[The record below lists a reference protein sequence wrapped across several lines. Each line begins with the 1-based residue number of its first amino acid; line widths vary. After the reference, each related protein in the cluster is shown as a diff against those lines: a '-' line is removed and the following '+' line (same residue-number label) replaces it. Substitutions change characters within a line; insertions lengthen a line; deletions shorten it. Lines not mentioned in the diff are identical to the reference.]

1 MPFSFFL
8 KPRWKRVTH
17 LDNHS
22 VRRYTYKA
30 LGGPEYIR
38 LMILHP
44 ASSGDAPLK
53 FTFQQARLSE
63 LQGRYEAISY
73 TWGQPNLT
81 YPLYVGD
88 GTHVLVTENL
98 DRALRYLRHSH
109 KDRALWADA
118 ACINQAD
125 DVEKGRQIPLMG
137 QIFQNAKT
145 VLAWLDPGS
154 AVSRSHDL
162 ELTLKRME
170 NMFRNRRQDVLS
182 EMMEPD
188 GKGVTA
194 LFWERFGEVSELLR
208 LPWFTRRWIVQ
219 EVAFNSEVRLIY
231 GDVELTWTR
240 FVGAI
245 SILSTLNLETANPET
260 RVWNSLPRLAR
271 LWRHHAL
278 FERFS
283 ITGENYP
290 DTDILKLM
298 DDFDQHG
305 CADPRDRIFALYNM
319 ASNMRSSTATSP
331 HDDIL
336 MDINY
341 SLDLKQTY
349 EAFALACMRA
359 GKQTTIIEAVLSRQ
373 HSAQQ
378 HSWASW
384 APDWRVSW
392 LEPVVLPNP
401 ISFFQPPK
409 LKNWPV
415 GVICIW
421 VNTCKS
427 LLHVQYRACPIIAEK
442 AVGDTLLQQCSNL
455 CTKVNKKTAAGDLKS
470 FFDMLQCM
478 VQQSHRTSDMG
489 GMLAQQLQRMR
500 SKVYTTDPQCDP
512 KFHLMNLDALQS
524 MLNTI
529 IGQSKKMF
537 FFEIPRTKQR
547 SVGYSNAHLE
557 VGDQLVPLSDLHAAR
572 SGYTLNL
579 GPRYLK
585 MVLIV
590 RSAGTLNMKPS
601 PENIYRLIG
610 SGYVYD
616 PLVSTGADLEVSLF
630 HSKPLYLA

>member
-1 MPFSFFL
+1 MALSN
-8 KPRWKRVTH
+8 
-17 LDNHS
+17 DHS
-22 VRRYTYKA
+22 VRKHAYEA
-30 LGGPEYIR
+30 LESSQHIR
-38 LMILHP
+38 LIILHP
-44 ASSGDAPLK
+44 ASSADAPLE

-81 YPLYVGD
+81 YPLYVCD

-125 DVEKGRQIPLMG
+125 DVEKGTQIPLMG
-137 QIFQNAKT
+137 QIYQNAET

-154 AVSRSHDL
+154 AVSRFQNL
-162 ELTLKRME
+162 ESTLKKMG
-170 NMFRNRRQDVLS
+170 NVSRNRRQDILS
-182 EMMEPD
+182 GMMEPD

-194 LFWERFGEVSELLR
+194 LFWELFWEVSELLR
-208 LPWFTRRWIVQ
+208 LPWFTRRWVIQ

-260 RVWNSLPRLAR
+260 RVWSSLPRLAR

-278 FERFS
+278 FEQFS

-319 ASNMRSSTATSP
+319 ASNMRPSTATS
-331 HDDIL
+331 HHRDIL
-336 MDINY
+336 MDIDY

-359 GKQTTIIEAVLSRQ
+359 GGLSRIIEAVLSRQ

-392 LEPVVLPNP
+392 LEPIFLPEEVRFYRP
-401 ISFFQPPK
+401 LEFEDWPP
-409 LKNWPV
+409 
-415 GVICIW
+415 GVIHTRVDTW
-421 VNTCKS
+421 KY
-427 LLHVQYRACPIIAEK
+427 LLHAPYKAYPIIAEK
-442 AVGDTLLQQCSNL
+442 AVGDTLLQQCSNI
-455 CTKVNKKTAAGDLKS
+455 CTNVDKENAAGDIRSL
-470 FFDMLQCM
+470 FGMLQCM
-478 VQQSHRTSDMG
+478 AKQSDTQGMLVQQVQHIRNEVYATVSQRDPNFDLMD
-489 GMLAQQLQRMR
+489 LDDLQWI
-500 SKVYTTDPQCDP
+500 
-512 KFHLMNLDALQS
+512 LDR
-524 MLNTI
+524 I
-529 IGQSKKMF
+529 IGQSKNMF
-537 FFEIPRTKQR
+537 FFEIPGTEMR
-547 SVGYSNAHLE
+547 SVGYGNAHLE
-557 VGDQLVPLSDLHAAR
+557 VGDQLVPLFDTNAAEKAR
-572 SGYTLNL
+572 RVGAQ
-579 GPRYLK
+579 YLI

-590 RSAGTLNMKPS
+590 CYAGTIDIRSS
-601 PENIYRLIG
+601 PKTVYRLIG
-610 SGYVYD
+610 SGYIYD
-616 PLVSTGADLEVSLF
+616 AAVDANHLDREFLLDHDSRELF
-630 HSKPLYLA
+630 LA

>member
-1 MPFSFFL
+1 MALSN
-8 KPRWKRVTH
+8 
-17 LDNHS
+17 DHS
-22 VRRYTYKA
+22 VRRHAYEA
-30 LGGPEYIR
+30 LESPQHIR
-38 LMILHP
+38 LIILHP
-44 ASSGDAPLK
+44 ASSTDAPLK

-81 YPLYVGD
+81 YPLYVSD

-125 DVEKGRQIPLMG
+125 DVEKGTQIPLMG
-137 QIFQNAKT
+137 QIYQNAET

-154 AVSRSHDL
+154 AVSRFQNL
-162 ELTLKRME
+162 ESTLKKMG
-170 NMFRNRRQDVLS
+170 NVSRNRRQDILS
-182 EMMEPD
+182 GMMEPD

-194 LFWERFGEVSELLR
+194 LFWELFWEVSELLR
-208 LPWFTRRWIVQ
+208 LPWFTRRWIIQ

-260 RVWNSLPRLAR
+260 RVWSSLARLAR

-278 FERFS
+278 FEQFS

-331 HDDIL
+331 HHDIL
-336 MDINY
+336 MDIDY

-349 EAFALACMRA
+349 EAFALACIRA
-359 GKQTTIIEAVLSRQ
+359 RKPTTIIEAVLSRQ

-384 APDWRVSW
+384 VPDWRVSW
-392 LEPVVLPNP
+392 LEPIVLSEPLRFYDY
-401 ISFFQPPK
+401 ITPK
-409 LKNWPV
+409 YWPL
-415 GVICIW
+415 GVIHMIVKTW
-421 VNTCKS
+421 KY
-427 LLHVQYRACPIIAEK
+427 LLHAPYKAYPIIAEK
-442 AVGDTLLQQCSNL
+442 AVGDTLLQQCSNI
-455 CTKVNKKTAAGDLKS
+455 CTNVDKKNAAGDLKS
-470 FFDMLQCM
+470 LFDMLQCM
-478 VQQSHRTSDMG
+478 AKQSDTE
-489 GMLAQQLQRMR
+489 GMLAQQLLHIRNE
-500 SKVYTTDPQCDP
+500 VYTAISQRDPNLN
-512 KFHLMNLDALQS
+512 LMDLDDLQWILD
-524 MLNTI
+524 MI
-529 IGQSKKMF
+529 IGQSKNMF
-537 FFEIPRTKQR
+537 FFEIPEAEKR
-547 SVGYSNAHLE
+547 SIGYGNAHLE
-557 VGDQLVPLSDLHAAR
+557 VGDQLVPLYDRVAEY
-572 SGYTLNL
+572 GNVQ
-579 GPRYLK
+579 GMLK
-585 MVLIV
+585 MVLIL
-590 RSAGTLNMKPS
+590 RSAGTINTQRGPKT
-601 PENIYRLIG
+601 IYRLIG

-616 PLVSTGADLEVSLF
+616 IPSKYLVLSSDDIFDDYFRE
-630 HSKPLYLA
+630 LYLA

>member
-1 MPFSFFL
+1 MALSNDH
-8 KPRWKRVTH
+8 T
-17 LDNHS
+17 
-22 VRRYTYKA
+22 VRKHTYEA
-30 LGGPEYIR
+30 LESSQHIR
-38 LMILHP
+38 LIILHP
-44 ASSGDAPLK
+44 ALSADAPLK
-53 FTFQQARLSE
+53 LTFQQAILSE

-81 YPLYVGD
+81 YPLYVSD

-125 DVEKGRQIPLMG
+125 DVEKGTQIPLMG
-137 QIFQNAKT
+137 QIYQNAET

-154 AVSRSHDL
+154 AVSRFQNL
-162 ELTLKRME
+162 ELTLKKMG
-170 NMFRNRRQDVLS
+170 NVSRNRRQDILS
-182 EMMEPD
+182 GMMEYD
-188 GKGVTA
+188 GMA
-194 LFWERFGEVSELLR
+194 ELFWEVSELLR
-208 LPWFTRRWIVQ
+208 LPWFTRRWIIQ
-219 EVAFNSEVRLIY
+219 EVAFNPEVRLIY

-260 RVWNSLPRLAR
+260 RVWSSLPRLAR

-278 FERFS
+278 FEQFS
-283 ITGENYP
+283 TTGENYP

-319 ASNMRSSTATSP
+319 VSNMRPSTATS
-331 HDDIL
+331 HHRDIL
-336 MDINY
+336 MDIDY

-359 GKQTTIIEAVLSRQ
+359 GKLTTIIEAVLSRQ

-392 LEPVVLPNP
+392 LKPIALPAPVHFYKPL
-401 ISFFQPPK
+401 K
-409 LKNWPV
+409 LEDCPL
-415 GVICIW
+415 GIIHIR
-421 VNTCKS
+421 VNTWEY
-427 LLHVQYRACPIIAEK
+427 LLHSSYEVYPIIAEK

-455 CTKVNKKTAAGDLKS
+455 CTKVNRKNDLGDLKPL
-470 FFDMLQCM
+470 FDMLHCM
-478 VQQSHRTSDMG
+478 VQQSPLADDPG
-489 GMLAQQLQRMR
+489 GKVAQQLRHME
-500 SKVYTTDPQCDP
+500 SKVYATAPQRDP
-512 KFHLMNLDALQS
+512 NLDSMDLYDLQWILD
-524 MLNTI
+524 MI
-529 IGQSKKMF
+529 IGQSTNMF
-537 FFEIPRTKQR
+537 FFEIPGTETR

-557 VGDQLVPLSDLHAAR
+557 VGDQLVPLFDRNATGRKAR
-572 SGYTLNL
+572 KLNSV
-579 GPRYLK
+579 PRYLK
-585 MVLIV
+585 MVLII
-590 RSAGTLNMKPS
+590 RYAGTIRVRVKDMKPR
-601 PENIYRLIG
+601 PETAYRLIG

-616 PLVSTGADLEVSLF
+616 AGVRSDFFAGVWVAAESFRD
-630 HSKPLYLA
+630 LYLA

>member
-1 MPFSFFL
+1 MALSN
-8 KPRWKRVTH
+8 
-17 LDNHS
+17 DHS
-22 VRRYTYKA
+22 VRRHAYEA
-30 LGGPEYIR
+30 LESPQHIR
-38 LMILHP
+38 LIILHP
-44 ASSGDAPLK
+44 ASSTDAPLK

-81 YPLYVGD
+81 YPLYVSD

-125 DVEKGRQIPLMG
+125 DVEKGTQIPLMG
-137 QIFQNAKT
+137 QIYQNAET

-154 AVSRSHDL
+154 AVSRFQNL
-162 ELTLKRME
+162 ESTLKKMG
-170 NMFRNRRQDVLS
+170 NVSRNRRQDILS
-182 EMMEPD
+182 GMMEPD

-194 LFWERFGEVSELLR
+194 LFWELFWEVSELLR
-208 LPWFTRRWIVQ
+208 LPWFTRRWIIQ

-260 RVWNSLPRLAR
+260 RVWSSLARLAR

-278 FERFS
+278 FEQFS

-319 ASNMRSSTATSP
+319 ASNMRPSTATSP
-331 HDDIL
+331 HHDIL
-336 MDINY
+336 MDIDY
-341 SLDLKQTY
+341 SLDLRQTY

-359 GKQTTIIEAVLSRQ
+359 EQLTTIIEAVLSRQ

-392 LEPVVLPNP
+392 LESIVLPEP
-401 ISFFQPPK
+401 VDFHGY
-409 LKNWPV
+409 LKSEDCPL
-415 GVICIW
+415 GVIHIR
-421 VNTCKS
+421 VNTPTY
-427 LLHVQYRACPIIAEK
+427 LLHLAYERCPIVAEK
-442 AVGDTLLQQCSNL
+442 AVGDTLLQQFSNI
-455 CTKVNKKTAAGDLKS
+455 CTNVNKKNAAGDLES
-470 FFDMLQCM
+470 LFDMLQYM
-478 VQQSHRTSDMG
+478 AKQSDTE
-489 GMLAQQLQRMR
+489 GMLAQQLRHIR
-500 SKVYTTDPQCDP
+500 NEVYATGSQHDPNLD
-512 KFHLMNLDALQS
+512 LMNLDDLQWILD
-524 MLNTI
+524 MI
-529 IGQSKKMF
+529 IGQSKNIF
-537 FFEIPRTKQR
+537 FFEIPGTEKR
-547 SVGYSNAHLE
+547 SVGYGNAHLE
-557 VGDQLVPLSDLHAAR
+557 VGDRLVPLSAR
-572 SGYTLNL
+572 VANL
-579 GPRYLK
+579 KYEHMQGMLK
-585 MVLIV
+585 MELIL
-590 RSAGTLNMKPS
+590 RRAWTINTQRGPKT
-601 PENIYRLIG
+601 IHRLVG
-610 SGYVYD
+610 SGYIHDIPHMY
-616 PLVSTGADLEVSLF
+616 EVLHDNF
-630 HSKPLYLA
+630 REFYLA

>member
-1 MPFSFFL
+1 MALSN
-8 KPRWKRVTH
+8 
-17 LDNHS
+17 DHS
-22 VRRYTYKA
+22 VRKHAYEA
-30 LGGPEYIR
+30 LESSQHIR
-38 LMILHP
+38 LIILHP
-44 ASSGDAPLK
+44 ASSTDAPLE

-81 YPLYVGD
+81 YPLYVSD

-109 KDRALWADA
+109 KDQALWADA

-125 DVEKGRQIPLMG
+125 DVEKGTQIPLMG
-137 QIFQNAKT
+137 QIYQNAET

-154 AVSRSHDL
+154 AVSRFQNL
-162 ELTLKRME
+162 ELTLKKMG
-170 NMFRNRRQDVLS
+170 NVSRNRRQDILS
-182 EMMEPD
+182 GMMGPD

-194 LFWERFGEVSELLR
+194 LFWELFWEVSELLR
-208 LPWFTRRWIVQ
+208 LPWFTRRWIIQ

-260 RVWNSLPRLAR
+260 RAWSSLARLAR

-278 FERFS
+278 FEQFS

-319 ASNMRSSTATSP
+319 ASNMRPSTATSH

-336 MDINY
+336 MDIDY
-341 SLDLKQTY
+341 SLDLKQMY

-359 GKQTTIIEAVLSRQ
+359 GKLTTIIEAVLSRQ

-392 LEPVVLPNP
+392 LEPIVLPKP
-401 ISFFQPPK
+401 VELHASHGFEKPP
-409 LKNWPV
+409 P
-415 GVICIW
+415 GVICIR
-421 VNTCKS
+421 VNTWKR
-427 LLHVQYRACPIIAEK
+427 LLNARYEAYPIIAEK
-442 AVGDTLLQQCSNL
+442 AVGDTLLQQCSNI
-455 CTKVNKKTAAGDLKS
+455 CTNVDKKNTTRDRRSL
-470 FFDMLQCM
+470 FDMLQRM
-478 VQQSHRTSDMG
+478 AEQSDTEGMLVQQLRHIRNEVYATVF
-489 GMLAQQLQRMR
+489 QR
-500 SKVYTTDPQCDP
+500 DP
-512 KFHLMNLDALQS
+512 NLDSMDLGDLQWILD
-524 MLNTI
+524 ML
-529 IGQSKKMF
+529 IGQSKNMF
-537 FFEIPRTKQR
+537 FFEIPGTERR
-547 SVGYSNAHLE
+547 SFGYGNALLE
-557 VGDQLVPLSDLHAAR
+557 VGDQLVPLFDTNAAEKARKLHLE
-572 SGYTLNL
+572 T
-579 GPRYLK
+579 PYLK

-590 RSAGTLNMKPS
+590 RYAGTMDMKPS
-601 PENIYRLIG
+601 PETAYRLIG
-610 SGYVYD
+610 SGYIYD
-616 PLVSTGADLEVSLF
+616 AAVSHFFDGVFDPAGFSRN
-630 HSKPLYLA
+630 LYLA